1 MVSVCIA
8 TFNGE
13 KFITKQ
19 LDSILCQISE
29 DDEIIIS
36 DDSSCDN
43 TINLIKSYNDPRIK
57 LWEGNVFRNPIFN
70 FENAIKKSSGDFIFL
85 SDQDDI
91 WIDNKVSIMLN
102 ELKHSDLVISD
113 AYITDGKDKIIS
125 SSFYK
130 VNKSKIGI
138 LSNLLNNSYLGCTM
152 AFKSNFKQIILPFP
166 KLIPMHDIWIGNII
180 SLKGKVRFIN
190 DKLIQYRRHGGN
202 ASPTGEK
209 SKYSILYKISYRLQ
223 LIYCLIIRLYFK
235 K

>member
-8 TFNGE
+8 TYNGE
-13 KFITKQ
+13 KFIAKQ
-19 LDSILCQISE
+19 LDSILYQISE

-57 LWEGNVFRNPIFN
+57 LFEGNVFRNPIFN

-113 AYITDGKDKIIS
+113 AYIVDAKDQIIS
-125 SSFYK
+125 NSFFK
-130 VNKSKIGI
+130 TNKSRIGFI
-138 LSNLLNNSYLGCTM
+138 SNLINNSYLGCTM
-152 AFKSNFKQIILPFP
+152 AFKSDLKQIILPFP
-166 KLIPMHDIWIGNII
+166 KLKSI
-180 SLKGKVRFIN
+180 SFVPHFPHFISN
-190 DKLIQYRRHGGN
+190 RIKL
-202 ASPTGEK
+202 
-209 SKYSILYKISYRLQ
+209 
-223 LIYCLIIRLYFK
+223 
-235 K
+235 